1 MRAWDSQEFIECLY
15 LLQKMA
21 GLLGSGLEP
30 SCGPKLLVLAALG
43 NDLIVGMGGLRP
55 AMTALW
61 QSKNV
66 AQPFF
71 GVVEIATL
79 QVRHGFL
86 PERLLLPRGVF
97 GGIERRRGRF
107 ENSVARGGRCC
118 AFCIWRRWRAW
129 LGWRQCLHRRD
140 GRRRRRFW
148 GGVGQGGC
156 RWRGRGHIDVLRR
169 IRMNGQG

>member
-43 NDLIVGMGGLRP
+43 NDLIDVMGGIRP

-71 GVVEIATL
+71 GVLEIASL
-79 QVRHGFL
+79 QVGHGFL

-97 GGIERRRGRF
+97 GGIEQRRRGF
-107 ENSVARGGRCC
+107 ENGAAGSSGHCDVCSRSG
-118 AFCIWRRWRAW
+118 WRAW
-129 LGWRQCLHRRD
+129 LGWRKCLHRRN
-140 GRRRRRFW
+140 GRRRRRLW

-156 RWRGRGHIDVLRR
+156 RWRWCGHIDVLRR